1 MKIRSG
7 FVSNSSSASFVVKF
21 TSEHAEDEVQE
32 HLNELYAN
40 DWFRKSKIY
49 DKLKSFPDH
58 YEIEASTT
66 MFNDWYDV
74 TEWPFI
80 RMLCEID
87 PKLSGYTLL
96 NLIQT
101 EEEYDSCE
109 KEVRF
114 DEHPWDYEEG
124 KELSS
129 DSKEKLEENSGEYL
143 NYLYKLKLP
152 IDDKLLLLDY
162 KFSK

>member
-21 TSEHAEDEVQE
+21 TSEHTKYEIQQ
-32 HLNELYAN
+32 HLDELYAN
-40 DWFRKSKIY
+40 DSFRKSKEY
-49 DKLKSFPDH
+49 GGLRSYPEY

-124 KELSS
+124 KELSP

-152 IDDKLLLLDY
+152 IDNKLLLLDY

>member
-21 TSEHAEDEVQE
+21 TSIHSQDEVQQ

-40 DWFRKSKIY
+40 RSFRK
-49 DKLKSFPDH
+49 DKTYEGLKSFVDH

-74 TEWPFI
+74 NEWPFI

-87 PKLSGYTLL
+87 PKLSGYILL
-96 NLIQT
+96 SLIKT
-101 EEEYDSCE
+101 EEEYSSCSIE
-109 KEVRF
+109 TRF
-114 DEHPWDYEEG
+114 DPRPWNLINGEELN
-124 KELSS
+124 KE
-129 DSKEKLEENSGEYL
+129 DKEKLEEDEGEYL
-143 NYLYKLKLP
+143 NYLYKLNLP
-152 IDDKLLLLDY
+152 IDNKLLLLDY
-162 KFSK
+162 KFCK